1 MVCVEGHG
9 CTQKIVGNTP
19 ETIYEKMTKECSVY
33 GSSISRFL
41 RKV

>member
-19 ETIYEKMTKECSVY
+19 ETIYEEMTKSVVY
-33 GSSISRFL
+33 MIVLFPDF
-41 RKV
+41 